1 MKRLLLAAGTCVAA
15 LSAFGSALGQETTA
29 PATAFA
35 AMKDRDGQDR
45 GTVTFTET
53 QSGVLHVLV
62 EMTGLPPGPHGFH
75 VHEKGECDA
84 ATGFESAGA
93 HYSVGGEHG
102 VAHDKGPHVGDL
114 PNVHVGQDGVLKAEF
129 FTERLSIGEGE
140 APLMDADG
148 SAVMVH
154 AGPDDHTTQPGGD
167 AGDRI
172 ACGILQQP
180 A

>member
-1 MKRLLLAAGTCVAA
+1 MRTLLIPALAATMLTFSFGLAA
-15 LSAFGSALGQETTA
+15 DAQEPAQTA
-29 PATAFA
+29 SAFA

-53 QSGVLHVLV
+53 KSGVLHVLV

-75 VHEKGECDA
+75 VHATGACDA
-84 ATGFESAGA
+84 AGGFESAGP
-93 HYSVGGEHG
+93 HYGDGEHG
-102 VAHDKGPHVGDL
+102 IAQPDGPHAGDF
-114 PNVHVGQDGVLKAEF
+114 PNVHVGQDGLLKVEF

-140 APLMDADG
+140 TPLMDADG
-148 SAVMVH
+148 SAVMIH
-154 AGPDDHTTQPGGD
+154 AGPDDHTAQPGGD

-172 ACGILQQP
+172 ACGIVQQP